1 MRYIKEYY
9 TIKLHDTDAAGIL
22 FFANQLRIVH
32 DVYERFMTKIDF
44 PFRRRF
50 EQRDFYL
57 PIVHTEADFF
67 QPLAVGDTVEI
78 NLKVEAVGNSSFMLA
93 YTLIGLD
100 GIVVGTA
107 RTVHV
112 TVDPATWKK
121 IPLPEAFRKA
131 LAESAAD

>member
-1 MRYIKEYY
+1 MREIKEYC
-9 TIKLHDTDAAGIL
+9 TIRLHDTDAAGIL
-22 FFANQLRIVH
+22 FFANQLKIVH
-32 DVYERFMTKIDF
+32 DVYEQFMTRIDF

-50 EQRDFYL
+50 EERDFYL

-78 NLKVEAVGNSSFMLA
+78 ILKIEAVGNSSFTLA
-93 YTLIGLD
+93 YTLTDLD

-131 LAESAAD
+131 LVESVGD